1 METFAPLIRSHGE
14 GGHVINV
21 ASLAGMVAPPRME
34 PYTATKFAVVA
45 MSEGW
50 AQQLAPHGIGVSVL
64 CPGFART
71 RIHESFRNKP
81 AKYGAAE
88 TASGLGQSREEGAAL
103 VNGGIDPDIVGDR
116 VVEAMKAGELYI
128 FTHREAQAFLELRF
142 QGIIDAYKRAKNS
155 EVLKR
160 LPDVDM
166 TAVMQQL
173 QAQQFM
179 IADFAGKTA
188 VITGGASGIGFGL
201 ARAFA
206 RRGMN
211 VMLLDREAEPLA
223 AAVETLKAMQAKA
236 VGAVADV
243 ADLAAMKDAQT
254 RTEAEFGPVHI
265 LCNNA
270 GVGGGGPLR
279 RHGAR
284 GLEVGARR
292 QSERRL
298 QRACGIP
305 ARDEGPWAGR
315 AYRQYRLHGGPD
327 RHGGRC
333 LCGHEVRGRWHE
345 PGPA

>member
-1 METFAPLIRSHGE
+1 MALDLKGKTVFITGGAAGLGLSMARSFGREGAKVMLADVDQRQLSVAKAELESRQVPVSTVICDVTSRDAVRAAALQTVADFGKVHVVVNNAGVAAGGDIGTIADKDWDWIIDVNIKGVVYGVETFAPLIRSHGE

-142 QGIIDAYKRAKNS
+142 QSIIDAYKRAQNS

-166 TAVMQQL
+166 AAVMQQL
-173 QAQQFM
+173 QAQQ
-179 IADFAGKTA
+179 
-188 VITGGASGIGFGL
+188 S
-201 ARAFA
+201 
-206 RRGMN
+206 
-211 VMLLDREAEPLA
+211 
-223 AAVETLKAMQAKA
+223 
-236 VGAVADV
+236 
-243 ADLAAMKDAQT
+243 
-254 RTEAEFGPVHI
+254 
-265 LCNNA
+265 
-270 GVGGGGPLR
+270 
-279 RHGAR
+279 
-284 GLEVGARR
+284 
-292 QSERRL
+292 
-298 QRACGIP
+298 
-305 ARDEGPWAGR
+305 
-315 AYRQYRLHGGPD
+315 
-327 RHGGRC
+327 
-333 LCGHEVRGRWHE
+333 
-345 PGPA
+345 